1 MKTIPFSWI
10 KPGLILLILSFT
22 LLSACASKDATT
34 EKETTPDDSELRE
47 AAENFVLPEGPSL
60 QNAPS
65 MTKAPIYFFLFTHT
79 EDHINHAY
87 SEDRY
92 FRVGEMIESLARENP
107 ETPIN
112 WTIEFQGADAAT
124 VASRN
129 AQTGVMDYLLDLNE
143 QGLVNFGYHA
153 HHDPTYLNRPQKNL
167 SADPSWDEVYDAL
180 HEWITCT
187 KDPLKGGCTSPSG
200 GGLQAI
206 LNNFGEVEIVTGLGI
221 GEGMQIERSAGSQ
234 AVLAEIPDRLLAFG
248 APDHGG
254 TLGKKGAE
262 NNFATLRDEL
272 MSLLSPTNETSSGTF
287 WMDNSIRINDGA
299 VADGMDSL
307 NLMEGASSAVQAIQ
321 GLDRSKPHVINAGIA
336 SKYIYTKQG
345 TSPTI
350 WAYKNQQNPEL
361 PSQWLN
367 SATTIEQNYRST
379 EEALTTMTEEFMPEN
394 PGSQWVSPDEVV
406 DLFTSADYWEVDEEE
421 MKNIAL
427 WILNEWGQEPPP
439 YAYDGEDFYS
449 LTDSFALLLN
459 ELQGGDQEETL
470 VSKYYGPWSLLTAQS
485 AAVTVDSAD
494 LEEWMEEWDFENK
507 QMSESFTVGK
517 EKLSPAQM
525 LYALAM
531 LFVNPYAESIEVPA
545 TNNAPETYGLLEEM
559 GCTDCLD
566 SAWSLK
572 PARFQD

>member
-1 MKTIPFSWI
+1 MK
-10 KPGLILLILSFT
+10 KILSFFFAT
-22 LLSACASKDATT
+22 LLLTACASKNA
-34 EKETTPDDSELRE
+34 PDEDELDEGELEELIE

-65 MTKAPIYFFLFTHT
+65 TNEAPIYFFLFTHT
-79 EDHINHAY
+79 EDHINHEL
-87 SEDRY
+87 SEERY
-92 FRVGEMIESLARENP
+92 FRVGEMIESLAENNP
-107 ETPIN
+107 EIPLY

-129 AQTGVMDYLLDLNE
+129 AQTGVMNYLLDLNE

-153 HHDPTYLNRPQKNL
+153 HHDPTYLNRPQKDL
-167 SADPSWDEVYDAL
+167 SADPTWDEVYDAL

-187 KDPLKGGCTSPSG
+187 KDPLKGGCVSPTG

-234 AVLAEIPDRLLAFG
+234 AVLAELPDRLLAFG

-254 TLGKKGAE
+254 TLGKKGSE

-272 MSLLSPTNETSSGTF
+272 MTLLSPTNETSSGTF

-307 NLMEGASSAVQAIQ
+307 NLMEGENAAKEALQE
-321 GLDRSKPHVINAGIA
+321 LDRSKPHVINTGVA

-350 WAYKNQQNPEL
+350 WAYKNPQSPEL

-367 SATTIEQNYRST
+367 NTTTIEQNYRIT
-379 EEALTTMTEEFMPEN
+379 EEALTYVTETFIPEN
-394 PGSQWVSPDEVV
+394 SGSQWMSPDGVV
-406 DLFTSADYWEVDEEE
+406 ELFTSADYWDVDEEE
-421 MKNIAL
+421 MENIAL
-427 WILNEWGQEPPP
+427 WILNEWDQEPPA
-439 YAYDGEDFYS
+439 YTYDGEDFYS

-459 ELQGGDQEETL
+459 ELRGGDQEETL
-470 VSKYYGPWSLLTAQS
+470 VSKYYGPWSLLSEES
-485 AAVTVDSAD
+485 AAVTVESAD
-494 LEEWMEEWDFENK
+494 LEAWLEEWDFENK
-507 QMSESFTVGK
+507 QMSESFTVG
-517 EKLSPAQM
+517 ENNLSPAQM
-525 LYALAM
+525 LYVLAM
-531 LFVNPYAESIEVPA
+531 RFVNPYAQSIEVPA
-545 TNNAPETYGLLEEM
+545 TKNAPVTYELLEGM

-566 SAWSLK
+566 TAWSLK